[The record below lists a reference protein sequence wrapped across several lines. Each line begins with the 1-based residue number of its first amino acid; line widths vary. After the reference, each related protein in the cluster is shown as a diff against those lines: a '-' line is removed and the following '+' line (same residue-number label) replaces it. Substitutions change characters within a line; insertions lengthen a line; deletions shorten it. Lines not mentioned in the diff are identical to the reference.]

1 MYEDCSKHLK
11 NAKIGFFVLGSMVLL
26 GLLTKLG
33 VLETFNALVM
43 IYTVFSMIYGYI
55 KIEPYIACLSKYKD
69 KKF

>member
-1 MYEDCSKHLK
+1 MYEDCNKHLK
-11 NAKIGFFVLGSMVLL
+11 NAKIGFIVLGSMVLL

-33 VLETFNALVM
+33 VLATFNSFVM
-43 IYTVFSMIYGYI
+43 IYTVFAMIYGYI